1 MSSEFNINLG
11 RGLIITILA
20 LSSLSAV
27 VYHDDVIAAGGGNG
41 GGGNG
46 GGGNGGAGN
55 GGGGNGGGGNGGAG
69 SAENSNSG
77 IALNTPTGISPESY
91 NKWLQSLIRE

>member
-46 GGGNGGAGN
+46 GGGNGGAG
-55 GGGGNGGGGNGGAG
+55 